1 MNEFVYVVSLTGDNV
16 QCKHSTQCVI
26 KHISDLDVA
35 RVIIEKIHGIEFEK
49 LSSRFFNG
57 YWEFKNITDDRDV
70 TLVVERVDII

>member
-1 MNEFVYVVSLTGDNV
+1 MNEFVYTVSLIGENV

-26 KHISDLDVA
+26 KHMGNLDKA
-35 RVIIEKIHGIEFEK
+35 RDIIEKIHSIEFEK

-57 YWEFKNITDDRDV
+57 YWEFGNITDDRDI